1 MDILV
6 ILCNLFVKSKG
17 VYRVIFSKYAGI
29 LRNMR
34 PIIKKNEFILDEVV
48 KLLFH

>member
-1 MDILV
+1 MGILV
-6 ILCNLFVKSKG
+6 ILCNLFVKIKG

-34 PIIKKNEFILDEVV
+34 PIIKKNEFIFDEIV
-48 KLLFH
+48 KILCH